1 MLPVTAEAAAP
12 VAELVPYQR
21 APKGE
26 TVLFVEDGEDL
37 REVTKRI
44 FTRNGYHVI
53 TAANGAEALDMA
65 RGYPGEV
72 HPLVTDVGM
81 PHMLGQEM
89 AERMRAIKPGIEAA
103 TCPFAKVIA
112 RR

>member
-12 VAELVPYQR
+12 VAELAPYQR
-21 APKGE
+21 TPKGE
-26 TVLFVEDGEDL
+26 TVLVVEDGEDL

-53 TAANGAEALDMA
+53 TAANGPEALDIA

-72 HPLVTDVGM
+72 HLLVPDVGM
-81 PHMLGQEM
+81 PHMLGQEV